1 MIQVLGTHILLE
13 FSGCA
18 FALLDDLSGIEKA
31 LLSAA
36 AAAETTVLES
46 HFHRFEPQGVTG
58 ILLVSESH
66 FSIHT
71 WPELGYAAIDFFSC
85 SPKTRFDAAR
95 HVLEQALAPRRVS
108 HRIFERG
115 PETTD

>member
-18 FALLDDLSGIEKA
+18 FALLDDLAGIEKA

-95 HVLEQALAPRRVS
+95 QVLEKALAPRHVS
-108 HRIFERG
+108 QRTFERG
-115 PETTD
+115 PEATG